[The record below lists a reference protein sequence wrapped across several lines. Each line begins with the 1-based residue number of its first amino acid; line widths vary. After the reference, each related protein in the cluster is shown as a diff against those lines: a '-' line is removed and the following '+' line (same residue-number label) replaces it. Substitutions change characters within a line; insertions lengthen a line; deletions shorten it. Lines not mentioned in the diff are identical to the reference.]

1 MIKDFMLPALVYVLS
16 FCCHARFK
24 VLLLWDQNVAA
35 CADEYQ
41 HRTLVQLND
50 KWSIAIILLPLL
62 VNHNPNVQVSDTTT
76 DAISTSA

>member
-1 MIKDFMLPALVYVLS
+1 MGRTLVFQS
-16 FCCHARFK
+16 IFRCHARFK
-24 VLLLWDQNVAA
+24 VLLSWDQNVAA
-35 CADEYQ
+35 CAGEYQ

-50 KWSIAIILLPLL
+50 KWSIKIILLPLL

>member
-1 MIKDFMLPALVYVLS
+1 MIKDFLLPALVYVLS

-24 VLLLWDQNVAA
+24 VLLSWDQNVAA

-50 KWSIAIILLPLL
+50 KWFNRNNIIAVIGEL
-62 VNHNPNVQVSDTTT
+62 QSER
-76 DAISTSA
+76 TSE